1 MTRRCSI
8 CTVSDERG
16 LTKVSLADGTE
27 VTVCGT
33 HQLMFYRSGILFRT
47 LGDMRAYLGERRRRR
62 DRRDGVGGDALA
74 MQLVEAFASNGNR
87 RAASDRRR

>member
-8 CTVSDERG
+8 CTLSDERG

-47 LGDMRAYLGERRRRR
+47 LADMRAYLGDRRRRR
-62 DRRDGVGGDALA
+62 DRREGVGGDALA
-74 MQLVEAFASNGNR
+74 MQLVEAFAAPGNR
-87 RAASDRRR
+87 RASSDRRR